1 MENYIKILAKEMYTS
16 LNKSK
21 IVTKNG
27 QKNQMKNGLIFKT
40 QNKISKRRV
49 LFETIIENFAFV

>member
-21 IVTKNG
+21 IVKKNG
-27 QKNQMKNGLIFKT
+27 QKNQMKNGLVFKT
-40 QNKISKRRV
+40 QNNLFKSISY
-49 LFETIIENFAFV
+49 NY